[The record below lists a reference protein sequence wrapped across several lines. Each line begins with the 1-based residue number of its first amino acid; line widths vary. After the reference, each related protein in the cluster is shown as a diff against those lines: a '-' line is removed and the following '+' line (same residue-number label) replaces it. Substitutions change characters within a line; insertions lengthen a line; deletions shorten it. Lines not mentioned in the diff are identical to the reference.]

1 MITQM
6 KRLFVK
12 IRELGKYVYRKS
24 GHWLLRCDVERFL
37 TFGYF
42 SSTPQRQ
49 LTTGYLSYF
58 LIGGLLLCLPFMT
71 HDGVSLIDNLFTSM
85 SAISTTGLST
95 VDVANEYTFF
105 GQLTILLLIQLGGIG
120 YMTLS
125 TFVMYRITHHFVGM
139 RAKAFQTQFAV
150 PECVTMGNMVNN
162 IVRYT
167 LVFEV
172 VGALA
177 LYLFFVHA
185 GVSQP
190 MWSAVF
196 HSVSAFC
203 TAGFSIY
210 SDNLMQFAGNV
221 PVNLV
226 IMVLSYAGAMG
237 FIVISDLWRKV
248 MRRGYRITFTT
259 KVIMCITLGV
269 TLWGTLQLFFFEPS
283 FAAFAPGER
292 LLVSL
297 FQTMSAMTTVG
308 YNTVDVSQLMPL
320 SLFVLTV
327 AMYIGASPS
336 GTGGGLKSTTVSAV
350 FAYVKSRLGL
360 RREVTLAGRSIPD
373 YRVNDALTIFIFY
386 TMILFA
392 GTYLLTLIESN
403 RMEFLDLMF
412 EAASALGTVGLSSG
426 VCFSLSG
433 AGKIVLI
440 VLMFIGRVGVLTIG
454 NAMLTRL
461 GKVNSLPRK
470 DDLAV

>member
-1 MITQM
+1 M
-6 KRLFVK
+6 KRLCSK
-12 IRELGKYVYRKS
+12 IRNAWKFLRRNF
-24 GHWLLRCDVERFL
+24 GHWLLKFDVERFL
-37 TFGYF
+37 TFGYI

-49 LTTGYLSYF
+49 LTIGYLSYF

-71 HDGVSLIDNLFTSM
+71 HEQAPLLDNLFTSM

-95 VDVANEYTFF
+95 VDVATVYTFW

-125 TFVMYRITHHFVGM
+125 TFVMYRITRHFVGM
-139 RAKAFQTQFAV
+139 RAKAFQKQFAM
-150 PECVTMGNMVNN
+150 PESVTMGNLVTN
-162 IVRYT
+162 IVLYT
-167 LVFEV
+167 FLFEA
-172 VGALA
+172 VGALT
-177 LYLFFVHA
+177 LYGIFLHE

-190 MWSAVF
+190 LWSAVF

-210 SDNLMQFAGNV
+210 SDNLMQFTTNV

-226 IMVLSYAGAMG
+226 IMTLSYAGAMG
-237 FIVISDLWRKV
+237 FIVISDLWRKLT
-248 MRRGYRITFTT
+248 RRGYCITFTT
-259 KVIMCITLGV
+259 KVIVCITVGI
-269 TLWGTLQLFFFEPS
+269 TLWGTFHLYLFEPS
-283 FAAFAPGER
+283 FAGFMPGDR

-308 YNTVDVSQLMPL
+308 YNTIDVNALMPV

-327 AMYIGASPS
+327 VMYIGASPS

-360 RREVTLAGRSIPD
+360 RQEVTLTGRRIPD
-373 YRVNDALTIFIFY
+373 YRIYDALTIFVFY
-386 TMILFA
+386 TVILFT
-392 GTYLLTLIESN
+392 GTYLLTLIESG

-426 VCFSLSG
+426 VCFLLS
-433 AGKIVLI
+433 AGGKVILI

-454 NAMLTRL
+454 NAVLMRMEAT
-461 GKVNSLPRK
+461 KSEPKK

>member
-1 MITQM
+1 MSKRV
-6 KRLFVK
+6 KRLFAK
-12 IRELGKYVYRKS
+12 LCDAGRYLRLRS

-37 TFGYF
+37 TFGYL

-58 LIGGLLLCLPFMT
+58 LIGGVLLCLPFMT
-71 HDGVSLIDNLFTSM
+71 RDGVSLIDNLFTSM

-95 VDVANEYTFF
+95 VDVATEYTFW

-125 TFVMYRITHHFVGM
+125 TFVMYRITHHFVGV

-150 PECVTMGNMVNN
+150 PECVTLGNMVNN

-167 LVFEV
+167 LVFEAA
-172 VGALA
+172 GALG
-177 LYLFFVHA
+177 LYLFFVHV

-190 MWSAVF
+190 LWSAVF
-196 HSVSAFC
+196 HSISAFC

-210 SDNLMQFAGNV
+210 SDNLMQFSGNI
-221 PVNLV
+221 PVNLIV
-226 IMVLSYAGAMG
+226 MALSYAGAMG
-237 FIVISDLWRKV
+237 FIVISDLWRKAT
-248 MRRGYRITFTT
+248 RRGYLVTFTT
-259 KVIMCITLGV
+259 KVIVSITVGV
-269 TLWGTLQLFFFEPS
+269 TLWGTFQLFFFEPS
-283 FAAFAPGER
+283 FAVFAPGKR

-308 YNTVDVSQLMPL
+308 YNTVDVSLLMPV

-327 AMYIGASPS
+327 VMYIGASPS

-360 RREVTLAGRSIPD
+360 RHEVTLAGRRIPD

-386 TMILFA
+386 TAILFA
-392 GTYLLTLIESN
+392 GTYLLTLIESR

-426 VCFSLSG
+426 VCSSLSG
-433 AGKIVLI
+433 AGKTVLI

-461 GKVNSLPRK
+461 GKENSASRK

>member
-1 MITQM
+1 M
-6 KRLFVK
+6 KKLSSK
-12 IRELGKYVYRKS
+12 IVNAWKFLRRNF
-24 GHWLLRCDVERFL
+24 GHWLLKFDVERFL
-37 TFGYF
+37 TFGYI

-49 LTTGYLSYF
+49 LTMGYLSYF

-71 HDGVSLIDNLFTSM
+71 HDGAPLLDNLFTSM

-95 VDVANEYTFF
+95 VDVATVYTFW

-125 TFVMYRITHHFVGM
+125 TFVMYRITRHFVGM
-139 RAKAFQTQFAV
+139 RAKAFQKQFAML
-150 PECVTMGNMVNN
+150 ESVTAGNLVTN
-162 IVRYT
+162 IVLYT
-167 LVFEV
+167 FLFEA
-172 VGALA
+172 VGALT
-177 LYLFFVHA
+177 LYGIFLHE

-190 MWSAVF
+190 LWSAVF

-210 SDNLMQFAGNV
+210 SDNLMQFTTNV

-226 IMVLSYAGAMG
+226 IMTLSYAGAMG
-237 FIVISDLWRKV
+237 FIVISDLWRKLT
-248 MRRGYRITFTT
+248 RRGYCITFTT
-259 KVIMCITLGV
+259 KVIVCITVGI
-269 TLWGTLQLFFFEPS
+269 TLWGTFHLYLFEPS
-283 FAAFAPGER
+283 FAGFMPGDR

-308 YNTVDVSQLMPL
+308 YNTIDVNALMPV

-327 AMYIGASPS
+327 VMYIGASPS

-360 RREVTLAGRSIPD
+360 RREVTLAGRRIPD
-373 YRVNDALTIFIFY
+373 YRIYDALTIFVFY
-386 TMILFA
+386 TVILFT
-392 GTYLLTLIESN
+392 GTYLLTLIESG

-426 VCFSLSG
+426 VCFLLS
-433 AGKIVLI
+433 AGGKVILI

-454 NAMLTRL
+454 NAVLMQPGITE
-461 GKVNSLPRK
+461 SEPQK

>member
-1 MITQM
+1 M
-6 KRLFVK
+6 KKLSSK
-12 IRELGKYVYRKS
+12 IVNAWKFLRRNF
-24 GHWLLRCDVERFL
+24 GHWLLKFDVERFL
-37 TFGYF
+37 TFGYI

-49 LTTGYLSYF
+49 LTMGYLSYF

-71 HDGVSLIDNLFTSM
+71 HDGAPLLDNLFTSM

-95 VDVANEYTFF
+95 VDVATVYTFW

-125 TFVMYRITHHFVGM
+125 TFVMYRITRHFVGV
-139 RAKAFQTQFAV
+139 RAKAFQKQFAM
-150 PECVTMGNMVNN
+150 PESITTGSLVTN
-162 IVRYT
+162 IVLYT
-167 LVFEV
+167 FLFEA
-172 VGALA
+172 VGALT
-177 LYLFFVHA
+177 LYGIFLHE

-190 MWSAVF
+190 LWSAVF

-210 SDNLMQFAGNV
+210 SDNLMQFATNV

-226 IMVLSYAGAMG
+226 IMTLSYAGAMG
-237 FIVISDLWRKV
+237 FIVISDLWRKLT
-248 MRRGYRITFTT
+248 RRGYRITFTT
-259 KVIMCITLGV
+259 KVIVCITVGI
-269 TLWGTLQLFFFEPS
+269 TLWGTLHLFFFEPS
-283 FAAFAPGER
+283 FAGFMPGDR

-308 YNTVDVSQLMPL
+308 YNTIDVNALMPV

-327 AMYIGASPS
+327 VMYIGASPS

-360 RREVTLAGRSIPD
+360 RREVTLAGRRIPD
-373 YRVNDALTIFIFY
+373 YRIYDALTIFVFY
-386 TMILFA
+386 TVILFT
-392 GTYLLTLIESN
+392 GTYLLTLIESG

-426 VCFSLSG
+426 VCFLLS
-433 AGKIVLI
+433 AGGKVILI

-454 NAMLTRL
+454 NAVLMQPGITE
-461 GKVNSLPRK
+461 SEPQK

>member
-12 IRELGKYVYRKS
+12 FRELGKYVYRKS

-221 PVNLV
+221 PVNLI

-248 MRRGYRITFTT
+248 MRRGYRVTFTT

-360 RREVTLAGRSIPD
+360 RREVTLVGRSIPD

>member
-1 MITQM
+1 M
-6 KRLFVK
+6 KKLWSK
-12 IRELGKYVYRKS
+12 IVNAWKFLRRNF
-24 GHWLLRCDVERFL
+24 GHWLLKFDVERFL
-37 TFGYF
+37 TFGYI

-49 LTTGYLSYF
+49 LTMGYLSYF

-71 HDGVSLIDNLFTSM
+71 HDGAPLLDNLFTSM

-95 VDVANEYTFF
+95 VDVATVYTFW
-105 GQLTILLLIQLGGIG
+105 GQLMILLLIQLGGIG

-125 TFVMYRITHHFVGM
+125 TFVMYRITRHFVGM
-139 RAKAFQTQFAV
+139 RAKAFQKQFAM
-150 PECVTMGNMVNN
+150 PESVTMGNLVTN
-162 IVRYT
+162 IVLYT
-167 LVFEV
+167 FLFEA
-172 VGALA
+172 VGALT
-177 LYLFFVHA
+177 LYGIFLHE

-190 MWSAVF
+190 LWSAVF

-210 SDNLMQFAGNV
+210 SDNLMQFTTNV

-226 IMVLSYAGAMG
+226 IMTLSYAGAMG
-237 FIVISDLWRKV
+237 FIVISDLWRKLT
-248 MRRGYRITFTT
+248 RRGYCITFTT
-259 KVIMCITLGV
+259 KVIVCITVGITV
-269 TLWGTLQLFFFEPS
+269 WGTFHLYLFEPS
-283 FAAFAPGER
+283 FAGFMPGDR

-308 YNTVDVSQLMPL
+308 YNTIDVNALMPV

-327 AMYIGASPS
+327 VMYIGASPS

-360 RREVTLAGRSIPD
+360 RREVTLAGRRIPD
-373 YRVNDALTIFIFY
+373 YRIYDALTIFVFY
-386 TMILFA
+386 TVILFA
-392 GTYLLTLIESN
+392 GTYLLTLIESG

-426 VCFSLSG
+426 VCFLLS
-433 AGKIVLI
+433 AGGKVILI

-454 NAMLTRL
+454 NAVLMRMEATKSEL
-461 GKVNSLPRK
+461 KK

>member
-1 MITQM
+1 MNAW
-6 KRLFVK
+6 KFLRRNF
-12 IRELGKYVYRKS
+12 
-24 GHWLLRCDVERFL
+24 GHGLLKFDVERFL
-37 TFGYF
+37 TFGYI

-49 LTTGYLSYF
+49 LTMGYFSYF

-71 HDGVSLIDNLFTSM
+71 HDGAPLLDNLFTSM

-95 VDVANEYTFF
+95 VDVATVYTFW
-105 GQLTILLLIQLGGIG
+105 GQLMILLLIQLGGIG

-125 TFVMYRITHHFVGM
+125 TFVMYRITRHFVGV
-139 RAKAFQTQFAV
+139 RAKAFQKQFAM
-150 PECVTMGNMVNN
+150 PENITTGSLVTN
-162 IVRYT
+162 IVLYT
-167 LVFEV
+167 FLFEA
-172 VGALA
+172 VGALT
-177 LYLFFVHA
+177 LYGIFLHE

-190 MWSAVF
+190 LWSAVF

-210 SDNLMQFAGNV
+210 SDNLMQFTTNV

-226 IMVLSYAGAMG
+226 IMTLSYAGAMG
-237 FIVISDLWRKV
+237 FIVISDLWRKLT
-248 MRRGYRITFTT
+248 RRGYCITFTT
-259 KVIMCITLGV
+259 KVIVCITVGI
-269 TLWGTLQLFFFEPS
+269 TLWGTFHLYLFEPS
-283 FAAFAPGER
+283 FAGFMPGDR

-308 YNTVDVSQLMPL
+308 YNTIDVNALMPI

-327 AMYIGASPS
+327 VMYIGASPS

-360 RREVTLAGRSIPD
+360 RREVTLAGRRIPD
-373 YRVNDALTIFIFY
+373 YRIYDALTIFVFY
-386 TMILFA
+386 TAILFA
-392 GTYLLTLIESN
+392 GTYLLTLIESG

-426 VCFSLSG
+426 VCFLLS
-433 AGKIVLI
+433 AGGKVILI

-454 NAMLTRL
+454 NAVLMRIEATKSEL
-461 GKVNSLPRK
+461 KK

>member
-1 MITQM
+1 MNAQI

-12 IRELGKYVYRKS
+12 FRELGKYVYRKS

-221 PVNLV
+221 PVNLI

-283 FAAFAPGER
+283 FAAFAPGDR

>member
-1 MITQM
+1 MKTQM

-12 IRELGKYVYRKS
+12 IRGLGKYIYRKS

-150 PECVTMGNMVNN
+150 PECVSMGNMVNN

-221 PVNLV
+221 PVNLI

-269 TLWGTLQLFFFEPS
+269 TLWGTFQLFFFEPS
-283 FAAFAPGER
+283 FAAFAPGDR

-320 SLFVLTV
+320 SLFVLTA

>member
-1 MITQM
+1 M
-6 KRLFVK
+6 KRLCSK
-12 IRELGKYVYRKS
+12 IRNAWKFLRRNF
-24 GHWLLRCDVERFL
+24 GHWLLKFDVERFL
-37 TFGYF
+37 TFGYI

-49 LTTGYLSYF
+49 LTIGYLSYF

-71 HDGVSLIDNLFTSM
+71 HEQAPLLDNLFTSM

-95 VDVANEYTFF
+95 VDVATVYTFW

-125 TFVMYRITHHFVGM
+125 TFVMYRITRHFVGV
-139 RAKAFQTQFAV
+139 RAKAFQKQFAM
-150 PECVTMGNMVNN
+150 PESITTGSLVTN
-162 IVRYT
+162 IVLYT
-167 LVFEV
+167 FLFEA
-172 VGALA
+172 VGALT
-177 LYLFFVHA
+177 LYGIFLHE

-190 MWSAVF
+190 LWSAVF

-210 SDNLMQFAGNV
+210 SDNLMQFTTNV

-226 IMVLSYAGAMG
+226 IMTLSYAGAMG
-237 FIVISDLWRKV
+237 FIVISDLWRKLT
-248 MRRGYRITFTT
+248 RRGYCITFTT
-259 KVIMCITLGV
+259 KVIVCITVGI
-269 TLWGTLQLFFFEPS
+269 TLWGTFHLYLFEPS
-283 FAAFAPGER
+283 FAGFMPGDR

-308 YNTVDVSQLMPL
+308 YNTIDVNALMPV

-327 AMYIGASPS
+327 VMYIGASPS

-360 RREVTLAGRSIPD
+360 RREVTLAGRRIPD
-373 YRVNDALTIFIFY
+373 YRIYDALTIFVFY
-386 TMILFA
+386 TVILFA
-392 GTYLLTLIESN
+392 GTYLLTLIESG

-426 VCFSLSG
+426 VCFLLS
-433 AGKIVLI
+433 AGGKVILI

-454 NAMLTRL
+454 NAVLMRMEAT
-461 GKVNSLPRK
+461 KSEPKK